1 MSLLRLGTPGLD
13 LQPALTTTQVPI
25 AGGAGGLFSNS
36 GNLCT
41 ITTNAAH
48 GLTFNPSA
56 GVMPNYFVTFAGV
69 TGQTGVGSLI
79 SNVFRILTIP
89 STTTFT
95 IYSTVTA
102 AVMTAATVIP
112 VFYSP
117 FTAQGTSSFAGGPTQ
132 TIAAVPTAFPPASLD
147 CAVGYSVLGA
157 NCTVQGCLPQNALIL
172 DALSTPAAGTP
183 NSPTWTVLQVASST
197 ELMAFFPPNVALWAS
212 GGAGTTTM
220 AMIN

>member
-1 MSLLRLGTPGLD
+1 MSVLRLGTPGLD

-25 AGGAGGLFSNS
+25 AGTGGTFANS

-41 ITTNAAH
+41 ITTGAAH

-56 GVMPNYFVTFAGV
+56 GVMPNYFVTFAGI
-69 TGQTGVGSLI
+69 TGQSGVGSLI
-79 SNVFRILTIP
+79 SNVFRILSIP

-102 AVMTAATVIP
+102 ATITAGTIIP
-112 VFYSP
+112 VFFAP
-117 FTAQGTSSFAGGPTQ
+117 FTAQGGSAFAGGPSQ
-132 TIAAVPTAFPPASLD
+132 TIASVVTPFPPAALD
-147 CAVGYSVLGA
+147 VAMAYCLLGP

-183 NSPTWTVLQVASST
+183 NAPTWTTLQAASTNDLSF
-197 ELMAFFPPNVALWAS
+197 LSAPNIAVWAS
-212 GGAGTTTM
+212 GGAGTSTF
-220 AMIN
+220 AAIN